1 MATINPL
8 FASQTFEPE
17 TLQAMGTAFDLACEQ
32 LQDTGQSDIVKEVLA
47 RRIIELANSGV
58 TDPVQLCKHAVSALA
73 SR

>member
-1 MATINPL
+1 
-8 FASQTFEPE
+8 
-17 TLQAMGTAFDLACEQ
+17 MGTAFDLACEQ